1 MAAVFD
7 AADPVHLSF
16 VTHAAALYAFNFG
29 VPLPAGYDSPA
40 LLAPLLASIAV
51 PDFVPKAVKIKA
63 NETDNTVEGADDDN
77 DAIAALTAKLS
88 GVASSGSLAGLAV
101 SPADFEKVRACV
113 HGGARAAPCGAV
125 RGSCHGALA
134 SHCRPPPRHF
144 PRPPPPRRM
153 TTQTTTSTSSPR
165 RPTCAR
171 ATTRS
176 RRPRATRSR

>member
-40 LLAPLLASIAV
+40 LLVPLLASIAV

-113 HGGARAAPCGAV
+113 VVPV
-125 RGSCHGALA
+125 R
-134 SHCRPPPRHF
+134 
-144 PRPPPPRRM
+144 RRVGVA
-153 TTQTTTSTSSPR
+153 PR
-165 RPTCAR
+165 RPGVSPLPSTSPLPSPSPAG
-171 ATTRS
+171 
-176 RRPRATRSR
+176 